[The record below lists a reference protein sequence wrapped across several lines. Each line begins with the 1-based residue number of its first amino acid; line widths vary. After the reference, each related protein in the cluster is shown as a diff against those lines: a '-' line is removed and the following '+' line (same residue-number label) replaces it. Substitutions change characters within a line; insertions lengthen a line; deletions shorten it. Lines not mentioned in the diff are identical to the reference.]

1 MKWQYKEEHPFEKRR
16 AEGEKIRK
24 KYPDRVP
31 VRKNSFVL
39 KLIIEFF
46 SVLRSPLA
54 NDYNFPLVHIQDV
67 DRSLTFVIFYEL

>member
-31 VRKNSFVL
+31 VSIFV
-39 KLIIEFF
+39 
-46 SVLRSPLA
+46 
-54 NDYNFPLVHIQDV
+54 
-67 DRSLTFVIFYEL
+67 TFVDLDSMRQLYFF